1 VIRNGVASDEEGLE
15 PPPEGLMRAF
25 ERGLIPFFE
34 QATPLNVR
42 NTSAKHEIKRIDI
55 KPRPL
60 E

>member
-1 VIRNGVASDEEGLE
+1 
-15 PPPEGLMRAF
+15 MRAF